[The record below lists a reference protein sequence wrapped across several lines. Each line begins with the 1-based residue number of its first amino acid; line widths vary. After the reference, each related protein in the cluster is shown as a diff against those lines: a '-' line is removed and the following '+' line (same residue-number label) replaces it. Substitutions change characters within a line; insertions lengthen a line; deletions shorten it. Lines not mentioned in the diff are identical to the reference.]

1 MSDSTDTRL
10 FDAGERP
17 SPKALFVRDLPDGE
31 TVETILLV
39 KESAVAQRRSGE
51 DYLRLKLCDCTGT
64 LEAIAWDGVAE
75 VREIAQ
81 PGIALR
87 VRGRYEVSQRYGPQ
101 LVLKSA
107 SLAQAGDYRLADLM
121 DAPAA
126 SAEQMEADLR
136 RLIGTVRNPW
146 LAKLLDALIGE
157 GSPVW
162 KRFRRAPAAKYYH
175 QAYLHGL
182 LEHSLSV
189 GQAVSAVSGSFP
201 GVDRDLAVTGGAD
214 PRHREDRGLR
224 VRPGRDRPHRRGQ
237 APGRDPARLLHGAQ
251 HDRADRRLSARAG
264 ARGAAHRALPPRRAR
279 EREPRGAVHPRGD
292 GRARDRQPGRQAR
305 VVRPAGEGPPGRR
318 DAGRASTAR
327 CRGPRTSGGPPTT
340 PRRCPSRCRKPC
352 PPRRAS
358 SRTAQAPA
366 RGPPMETGG
375 ELRSPGHVDRQG
387 PQARNTRGGPA
398 GRGLRAPRRDLLPQA
413 GPRGAVARLADRRD
427 PGLRRHRGPDRDPA
441 AARVPRPDQ
450 RAGAAHQRPRR
461 RRLDREPRRPDRL
474 DPGPG
479 RRAGMQHRGRRA
491 RHRLRAGPQ
500 RPPVLDRRRRPRR
513 RARS

>member
-1 MSDSTDTRL
+1 MSEPTDTRL

-136 RLIGTVRNPW
+136 RLIDTVRNPW
-146 LAKLLDALIGE
+146 LGE
-157 GSPVW
+157 AARRPDRRAAPRCGQ
-162 KRFRRAPAAKYYH
+162 RFRRAPAAKYYH

-201 GVDRDLAVTGGAD
+201 GVDRDLAVTGGLIHDIGKIEAYESD
-214 PRHREDRGLR
+214 PVAIDLTDEGK
-224 VRPGRDRPHRRGQ
+224 
-237 APGRDPARLLHGAQ
+237 LLGEIPLGYYTGAQ

-264 ARGAAHRALPPRRAR
+264 ARACSTSCSPTTARSRTGAPWCPCTREATVVHAIDNLGGKLGSFDRLEKGLQEGETWSRFDRALSGSAYFGRSPHDPTPAARAGAGSPARR
-279 EREPRGAVHPRGD
+279 V
-292 GRARDRQPGRQAR
+292 GRVAA
-305 VVRPAGEGPPGRR
+305 AGS
-318 DAGRASTAR
+318 ST
-327 CRGPRTSGGPPTT
+327 
-340 PRRCPSRCRKPC
+340 
-352 PPRRAS
+352 
-358 SRTAQAPA
+358 A

-375 ELRSPGHVDRQG
+375 EFALPWACL
-387 PQARNTRGGPA
+387 P
-398 GRGLRAPRRDLLPQA
+398 PRTTSSEYSWWPCW
-413 GPRGAVARLADRRD
+413 
-427 PGLRRHRGPDRDPA
+427 
-441 AARVPRPDQ
+441 
-450 RAGAAHQRPRR
+450 
-461 RRLDREPRRPDRL
+461 
-474 DPGPG
+474 PGPPCAST
-479 RRAGMQHRGRRA
+479 RSTTASRSSRSC
-491 RHRLRAGPQ
+491 GPTG
-500 RPPVLDRRRRPRR
+500 
-513 RARS
+513 